1 MKRRTIMIMLVLVL
15 IMVPCVPALSDFES
29 LPYSLELA
37 VPFGVA
43 HIEGKSSI
51 PLYSNAK
58 GDDKKGDI
66 PNFQI
71 CEIHS
76 SQTIY
81 EEVWFKISYY
91 NTNDELVSG
100 FVKGTDFYQL
110 SLAGLITI
118 MSDASN
124 ANYLQKFA
132 VGKQPFMGSLT
143 GGTST
148 TRSSPVSA
156 QASGTSDIPETDQY
170 TFVLNKNTKKFHLP
184 SCSSVND
191 MKSKNLEK
199 YTGTRES
206 VIDMGYT
213 PCQKCKP

>member
-1 MKRRTIMIMLVLVL
+1 MKRRTIMIMLVLAL
-15 IMVPCVPALSDFES
+15 IMVPYVPALSDSNS

-51 PLYSNAK
+51 PLYSSAFA
-58 GDDKKGDI
+58 DSKKGEV

-71 CEIHS
+71 CEIVS
-76 SQTIY
+76 TQTIK
-81 EEVWFKISYY
+81 EDVWFKISYY
-91 NTNDELVSG
+91 DANEELISG

-118 MSDASN
+118 MSDAST

-132 VGKQPFMGSLT
+132 AGKQPFMGRLT
-143 GGTST
+143 GETST

-156 QASGTSDIPETDQY
+156 QASGASDIPEADQY
-170 TFVLNKNTKKFHLP
+170 TFVLNTNTKRFHLP

-191 MKSKNLEK
+191 MKSKNLKK